1 VSTFESKTSYSNS
14 SQVVGVSH
22 AYICPKKE
30 QVWLEGIR
38 IDPRYR
44 RIGIASKLINRMIQY
59 GKEMEN
65 NITEA
70 AAIAAETNTASR
82 HMLEKNDF
90 QKRAQWKYYTV
101 DEENDHQTNVDGSTI
116 RKYIFEKNQGNVP
129 NNNTNRY
136 CNKTNV
142 YFASLGDVEEI
153 ITFLSKSKTFVSSG
167 RRYFQSW
174 KWYKLD
180 LERTEISELITGRMV
195 IVVRTNNTQE
205 IGGLAIINT
214 RVRENYSAGQMQRG
228 GQDQKQL
235 AHKGDD
241 SSYEDDDNAAF
252 QLVYLDAPTS
262 EILNN
267 LFVFI
272 LKVISSNKFA
282 RIQLF
287 TPNQTHSE
295 NSDSYEIEDVLSKF
309 GITNSERFLLYIRSL

>member
-1 VSTFESKTSYSNS
+1 MSTSESKTSYSNS
-14 SQVVGVSH
+14 SHVVGVSH
-22 AYICPKKE
+22 AYVCPKKE

-38 IDPRYR
+38 IDPKYR
-44 RIGIASKLINRMIQY
+44 RIGIASKLINQMIRY

-65 NITEA
+65 NVTEA
-70 AAIAAETNTASR
+70 AAITAETNTASR

-101 DEENDHQTNVDGSTI
+101 GEENDHHTNVDGSTI
-116 RKYIFEKNQGNVP
+116 RKYIFEKNQCNVP
-129 NNNTNRY
+129 NNNTNS
-136 CNKTNV
+136 NKTNV
-142 YFASLGDVEEI
+142 YFASLVDVEEI

-180 LERTEISELITGRMV
+180 LERTEISKLITGRMI
-195 IVVRTNNTQE
+195 IVVRTRNTQE

-214 RVRENYSAGQMQRG
+214 RIRENYSAGQMQRG
-228 GQDQKQL
+228 GQDQKKL
-235 AHKGDD
+235 AHEEDD
-241 SSYEDDDNAAF
+241 SSYEDDDDAAF

-262 EILNN
+262 EILDN

-287 TPNQTHSE
+287 TPNQIHSE